1 MTDNAENSFV
11 ELESER
17 LNEDLN
23 KNNHYVL
30 NYFICSDD
38 FPSGAAL
45 EKILSVKKYKCEKS
59 EQKSSLISQSHK
71 DWLLRWLLL
80 KMDHV
85 TGNHVQLVIQQPIII
100 KYPTG
105 LPLSLY

>member
-30 NYFICSDD
+30 N
-38 FPSGAAL
+38 
-45 EKILSVKKYKCEKS
+45 
-59 EQKSSLISQSHK
+59 
-71 DWLLRWLLL
+71 
-80 KMDHV
+80 
-85 TGNHVQLVIQQPIII
+85 
-100 KYPTG
+100 
-105 LPLSLY
+105 

>member
-1 MTDNAENSFV
+1 MKDNAENSFV

-45 EKILSVKKYKCEKS
+45 EKICEN

>member
-1 MTDNAENSFV
+1 MTDNAENSFL

-45 EKILSVKKYKCEKS
+45 EKILSVKKYKMWKIWAEVITDKS
-59 EQKSSLISQSHK
+59 KS
-71 DWLLRWLLL
+71 
-80 KMDHV
+80 
-85 TGNHVQLVIQQPIII
+85 
-100 KYPTG
+100 
-105 LPLSLY
+105 

>member
-17 LNEDLN
+17 RNEDLN

-45 EKILSVKKYKCEKS
+45 ENILSVKKYKMWKIWTEVITDKLKS
-59 EQKSSLISQSHK
+59 
-71 DWLLRWLLL
+71 
-80 KMDHV
+80 
-85 TGNHVQLVIQQPIII
+85 
-100 KYPTG
+100 
-105 LPLSLY
+105 